1 MVLLIFII
9 DEVVTK
15 FQTKVPKPFLDFFV
29 PEKKKNT
36 IWPLNKFLNECVYGG
51 SNFFCLIIHDTP
63 LLSV

>member
-29 PEKKKNT
+29 PEKKKKHY
-36 IWPLNKFLNECVYGG
+36 LAVEQV
-51 SNFFCLIIHDTP
+51 SE
-63 LLSV
+63 